1 MQSYRLYI
9 DFIRYAIGSRPTVPE
24 GAERMDW
31 ADFLAFCTRQ
41 GIPGLVFGGLER
53 SDLRIPQSVLFEW
66 IGIAENTK
74 RTNLTVDKRC
84 HQISRFW
91 EQQGYR
97 SCILKGQANAMMYP
111 TPGLRSPGDIDIW
124 VDGHTHSTDSTDET
138 IDIIRIAQREAPD
151 GHYSLHHVTMP
162 VFPDTSVEVHYRPV
176 FLDNWR
182 KDKKLKR
189 YIDEKKAEQFANTVL
204 LSDGKTEIHGLTDDF
219 NAVFLM
225 LHMWHHLLSTRNNL
239 KQLIDYYYLLKSL
252 TPSPSPTGG
261 GDRGGASEGSD
272 FQSLFKQLGVL
283 KYARGIMWMEHAAL
297 GLEEQYLLVEPDEK
311 IGQLL
316 YNETLHYGE
325 SRKKKHGKVG
335 TLVSRVTRNLHLF
348 CHFPSPVL
356 IAPAYLVWHQWWKLK
371 TSHKLKHSSRADKW
385 DELHKVNTEL

>member
-1 MQSYRLYI
+1 MQNYKEYLDFMCFALDPSQPLPGSHTTI
-9 DFIRYAIGSRPTVPE
+9 DWSTFYQ
-24 GAERMDW
+24 
-31 ADFLAFCTRQ
+31 FCLRQ
-41 GIPGLVFGGLER
+41 CVAGVVFDGLER
-53 SDLRIPQSVLFEW
+53 SGLRIPQQVLFEW
-66 IGIAENTK
+66 ISTVERMKA
-74 RTNLTVDKRC
+74 TNKLVDKRC

-111 TPGLRSPGDIDIW
+111 RPELRSPGDIDIW
-124 VDGHTHSTDSTDET
+124 VDGHTNSIGSTDKQDYT

-176 FLDNWR
+176 FLDNWW

-189 YIDEKKAEQFANTVL
+189 YTDGEKDAQFANVVT
-204 LSDGKTEIHGLTDDF
+204 LSDGKTEIHALTDEF
-219 NAVFLM
+219 NAVFLL

-252 TPSPSPTGG
+252 TPSPSPKG
-261 GDRGGASEGSD
+261 EESD

-283 KYARGIMWMEHAAL
+283 KYARGIMWIEHAAL
-297 GLEEQYLLVEPDEK
+297 GLEEHYLLVEPDEK
-311 IGQLL
+311 IGRLL
-316 YNETLHYGE
+316 LNETMHYGE
-325 SRKKKHGKVG
+325 KHEQKQGRLKILVNRITDNL
-335 TLVSRVTRNLHLF
+335 TLFRQ
-348 CHFPSPVL
+348 FPSPVL

-371 TSHKLKHSSRADKW
+371 TGYKLKHSSSSDEW
-385 DELHKVNTEL
+385 DELQKVNTEL

>member
-24 GAERMDW
+24 GTERMDW

-41 GIPGLVFGGLER
+41 GIAGLMFGGLER
-53 SDLRIPQSVLFEW
+53 SGLRIPQSVLFEW
-66 IGIAENTK
+66 IGIAENIK
-74 RTNLTVDKRC
+74 RTNLIVDKRC

-97 SCILKGQANAMMYP
+97 SCILKGQANAMKYP

-124 VDGHTHSTDSTDET
+124 VDGHTHSTDSTDDT
-138 IDIIRIAQREAPD
+138 IDIIRIAQREAPG

-176 FLDNWR
+176 FLDNWW

-189 YIDEKKAEQFANTVL
+189 YTDGEKDAQFANVVT
-204 LSDGKTEIHGLTDDF
+204 LSDGKTEVHALTDEF
-219 NAVFLM
+219 NAVFLL

-239 KQLIDYYYLLKSL
+239 KQLIDYYYLLK
-252 TPSPSPTGG
+252 
-261 GDRGGASEGSD
+261 RGFTASQRESITRV
-272 FQSLFKQLGVL
+272 FHELGVL
-283 KYARGIMWMEHAAL
+283 KYARGIMWIEHAAL
-297 GLEEQYLLVEPDEK
+297 GLEEHYLLVEPDEK
-311 IGQLL
+311 TGRLL
-316 YNETLHYGE
+316 LNETMHYDV
-325 SRKKKHGKVG
+325 KHEQKQGRLKILVNRITDNL
-335 TLVSRVTRNLHLF
+335 TLFRQFL
-348 CHFPSPVL
+348 SPVL